1 MGVAQ
6 KWTQRGTIAPLF
18 DRLCDY
24 EPMISHEPVPLIT
37 YTKKQM
43 IASIE
48 WEVEN
53 LLNTR
58 CGISMGDYETLDP
71 KTLPYGVPDL
81 FGLPD
86 GSFADGASAEG
97 VTRLAEMLTNSIR
110 IFEPRLR
117 NVHVAVQIMDPKT
130 QSAQVSITAGLVIGD
145 VQETISFP
153 VSVHNFRDLADREE
167 EDYDTTAKLEMTGSE
182 QTKDS
187 AS

>member
-6 KWTQRGTIAPLF
+6 KWTQKGAIAPLF

-24 EPMISHEPVPLIT
+24 DPMVSHEPVPLIT
-37 YTKKQM
+37 YTKKQVL
-43 IASIE
+43 ASIE

-58 CGISMGDYETLDP
+58 CGISMADYETLDP

-81 FGLPD
+81 YGLPD
-86 GSFADGASAEG
+86 GSFTDGASKEG

-117 NVHVAVQIMDPKT
+117 NVHVDVHIMDPKT
-130 QSAQVSITAGLVIGD
+130 QSAQVSIIADLVIGD

-167 EDYDTTAKLEMTGSE
+167 EDYDTTAKLDLAGLGKS
-182 QTKDS
+182 KDTTS
-187 AS
+187 